1 MKFSL
6 LNVPPGYRFS
16 KDFKK
21 PQKMLSYHP
30 PLGALYLGSVLEKE
44 GHNVE
49 VIDLLAEKFP
59 TDTIRKIIP
68 SSDAIGM
75 TTYSSAYQETLKG
88 GYYTYAYKESA
99 EITKFVKEIDPK
111 LPIVIGG
118 PHCTV
123 QPKKCLDEISS
134 ADISV
139 EGDGEHIISDL
150 VKALQGK
157 EKLSDIPGI
166 YFRQDNQ
173 IKKGK
178 PAKIIENLDE
188 IPFPARHLIDKY
200 DYTKNLKKHNF
211 KPKFTTIITGR
222 GCPFNCSFCT
232 RNALGYK
239 IFRKRSVE
247 NVVSEITEIDEKYNS
262 VMIVDDTFLADVERA
277 DKILDRLIELKSDL
291 DIYIQGARVD
301 TAEPKLYEKMKK
313 AGVKH
318 LYYGLESANQ
328 DVLNF
333 YNKKATVKQIRNAIN
348 LSSEMDFFTVGTFI
362 LGAPIETKE
371 HIERTIKFA
380 CSLRLDVVIFTILT
394 YKYGSELWDYA
405 VKNGNTKDSDGY
417 TIVADSKLGLGNFT
431 REELEEYYR
440 KAMKRFY
447 LRPRY
452 VTRQI
457 LKLFKGGD
465 FNTMKTRFN
474 QLTHIVS

>member
-88 GYYTYAYKESA
+88 GYYTYAYKESS
-99 EITKFVKEIDPK
+99 EITKFIKEIDPK

-166 YFRQDNQ
+166 YYRQNNQ

-200 DYTKNLKKHNF
+200 DYTKNSKKHNF

-239 IFRKRSVE
+239 IFRMRSVE
-247 NVVSEITEIDEKYNS
+247 NVVSEITEINEKYNS

-328 DVLNF
+328 DVLEF
-333 YNKKATVKQIRNAIN
+333 YNKKATVEQIKNAVN
-348 LSSEMDFFTVGTFI
+348 LGNRYGFFTVGTFI
-362 LGAPIETKE
+362 LGAPIETKA
-371 HIERTIKFA
+371 HIKRTIKFA
-380 CSLRLDVVIFTILT
+380 CSLPLDMVLFTILT
-394 YKYGSELWDYA
+394 YKYGSPLWDQA
-405 VKNGNTKDSDGY
+405 EKEGKLSDSDGY
-417 TIVADSKLGLGNFT
+417 TVVANSEKGLGNFT
-431 REELEEYYR
+431 RKELEAYYT
-440 KAMKRFY
+440 KAILKFY
-447 LRPRY
+447 LRPCYLAKQTIR
-452 VTRQI
+452 I
-457 LKLFKGGD
+457 LKSYLYK
-465 FNTMKTRFN
+465 
-474 QLTHIVS
+474 